1 LPVKMRAP
9 KIGNYVIAFLVILA
23 LNFIL
28 PRMMPGDPLTA
39 ICGEE
44 VFVEMTPE
52 LRTELMHRFALDEP
66 LWRQFS
72 VYLTSILRGD
82 FGYSYYYNAPVLE
95 VILEALP
102 WTLLLL
108 GSSLVLST
116 LLSIIMG
123 IESGWRRGRNSDK
136 SLLTATMIMNGFPN
150 FFIGI
155 ILLLLFGVYL
165 GILPLQGAQTPYSGL
180 SGLALLLNR
189 ATHLV
194 LPLTAL
200 TLAQIPSAYL
210 LMRNTMITTLKEPF
224 VLTAKAK
231 GLSEASVRYRHAGR
245 NALLPIVTT
254 TGVRVGIL
262 VTGALFIEMIFS
274 YPGVG
279 LLIYNSLLMRDYP
292 ILQGAFFIV
301 TVFVIAANF
310 FVDSLYTKIDPRIER
325 GDSVEHAH

>member
-1 LPVKMRAP
+1 MKTA
-9 KIGNYVIAFLVILA
+9 KIGNYVIAFLIILS
-23 LNFIL
+23 LNFLL
-28 PRMMPGDPLTA
+28 PRMMPGDPITA

-44 VFVEMTPE
+44 VLVEMTPE

-66 LWRQFS
+66 LWKQFF
-72 VYLTSILRGD
+72 VYLTSIVHGD
-82 FGYSYYYNAPVLE
+82 FGYSYYYNAPVLK

-108 GSSLVLST
+108 GSSLILST

-136 SLLTATMIMNGFPN
+136 SLLTATMVINGFPN

-165 GILPLQGAQTPYSGL
+165 GFLPLQGAKTPYSGL
-180 SGLALLLNR
+180 SGLNLLLDIAR
-189 ATHLV
+189 HLV

-200 TLAQIPSAYL
+200 TLAQIPSSYL

-231 GLSEASVRYRHAGR
+231 GLSDASVRYKHAGR
-245 NALLPIVTT
+245 NAILPIVTT
-254 TGVRVGIL
+254 TGVRVGII

-279 LLIYNSLLMRDYP
+279 LLIYNSLFMRDYP

-301 TVFVIAANF
+301 TVFVIVANF
-310 FVDSLYTKIDPRIER
+310 IVDSLYTKIDPRI
-325 GDSVEHAH
+325 GIDGIEHAH

>member
-1 LPVKMRAP
+1 M
-9 KIGNYVIAFLVILA
+9 AFLIILA
-23 LNFIL
+23 LNFLL

-44 VFVEMTPE
+44 VFVTMTPE
-52 LRTELMHRFALDEP
+52 LRAELVHRFALDEP
-66 LWRQFS
+66 LWRQFL
-72 VYLTSILRGD
+72 VFLTRILRGD
-82 FGYSYYYNAPVLE
+82 FGYSYYYNAPVME

-116 LLSIIMG
+116 LLGIVVG
-123 IESGWRRGRNSDK
+123 IESGWRRGRTSDK

-155 ILLLLFGVYL
+155 MLLLFFGVYL
-165 GILPLQGAQTPYSGL
+165 GILPLQGAQTPYSDL
-180 SGLALLLNR
+180 SGLTLLRNR
-189 ATHLV
+189 AAHLV

-200 TLAQIPSAYL
+200 TLAQIPGSYL
-210 LMRNTMITTLKEPF
+210 LMRNTMITTLEEPF
-224 VLTAKAK
+224 VLTAQAK

-254 TGVRVGIL
+254 TGVRVGII
-262 VTGALFIEMIFS
+262 VTGALFIETIFS

-279 LLIYNSLLMRDYP
+279 LVIYNALLMRDYP

-310 FVDSLYTKIDPRIER
+310 FVDALYTRIDPRIAV
-325 GDSVEHAH
+325 DSVDYAH

>member
-1 LPVKMRAP
+1 MKTA
-9 KIGNYVIAFLVILA
+9 KISTYAIAFLIILS
-23 LNFIL
+23 LNFLL

-44 VFVEMTPE
+44 ALVEMTPE

-66 LWRQFS
+66 LGKQFF
-72 VYLTSILRGD
+72 VYLAGIVRGD
-82 FGYSYYYNAPVLE
+82 LGYSYYYNAPVLE
-95 VILEALP
+95 VVLEALP

-108 GSSLVLST
+108 GSSLILST

-136 SLLTATMIMNGFPN
+136 SLLTATMVMNGFPN

-155 ILLLLFGVYL
+155 ILLLLFGAYL
-165 GILPLQGAQTPYSGL
+165 GFLPLQGAKTPYSSL
-180 SGLALLLNR
+180 SGLSLLLDIAR
-189 ATHLV
+189 HLV

-200 TLAQIPSAYL
+200 TLSQIPSSYL

-231 GLSEASVRYRHAGR
+231 GLSEASVRYKHAGR
-245 NALLPIVTT
+245 NAILPIVTT
-254 TGVRVGIL
+254 TGVRVGII

-279 LLIYNSLLMRDYP
+279 LLIYNSLFMRDYP

-301 TVFVIAANF
+301 TVFVIVANF
-310 FVDSLYTKIDPRIER
+310 VVDSLYTKIDPRI
-325 GDSVEHAH
+325 GIDGVEHAH